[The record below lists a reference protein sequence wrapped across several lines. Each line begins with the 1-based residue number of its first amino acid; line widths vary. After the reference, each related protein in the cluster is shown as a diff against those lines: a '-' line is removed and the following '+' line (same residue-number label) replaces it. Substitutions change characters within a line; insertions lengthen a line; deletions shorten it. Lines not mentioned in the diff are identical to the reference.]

1 MEQPPEPAAAA
12 DPGPC
17 TAAPQAHS
25 PAQAAPPHAC
35 GPPEAAAPAAE
46 RRQSRPGA
54 GPGSGAERAGAA
66 ASACGE
72 ARDGR
77 AGGEAPASCV
87 SSGGAGDWRAGRDAR
102 VTHPDRVFV
111 SVAAYRD
118 EEAQWT
124 VADLLRRAARPG
136 RVRIGIVWQARARA
150 CPARMRVRIVWEA
163 RARACPERM
172 RVSIVWQARAR
183 AHAGGPRGAARA
195 LLPEAGH
202 PWARHVLFSWVPSQ
216 NSHSACSRRAGMAAR
231 MGHCLPARQEAA
243 PALQVP
249 ESPVCTRGSVRPRT
263 CRRAL
268 TRAAGG
274 RGGGRCLCARCGL
287 RRRARAVGAA
297 GAAPARGRPACLRS
311 ARACTECACS
321 ACGRQRPLG
330 NRRPSQ
336 RLPCHRAAFV
346 ADALPPAAG

>member
-25 PAQAAPPHAC
+25 PAQAAPPPAR
-35 GPPEAAAPAAE
+35 GPREAAAPAAE

-54 GPGSGAERAGAA
+54 GPSSGAEHAGAA
-66 ASACGE
+66 VSPCGE
-72 ARDGR
+72 ERDGS
-77 AGGEAPASCV
+77 AGGGVPV
-87 SSGGAGDWRAGRDAR
+87 SYISRGGPGDWRAGRDAR

-124 VADLLRRAARPG
+124 VADLLRRAARPE
-136 RVRIGIVWQARARA
+136 RVRIGIVWQ
-150 CPARMRVRIVWEA
+150 A

-231 MGHCLPARQEAA
+231 MGHCLPARRRRRLLYRCLRALCAPEGACGRGHAEERSRGRQVDEEEDAAFVRVAGSAAERARWAPQARPPPAAA
-243 PALQVP
+243 PLV
-249 ESPVCTRGSVRPRT
+249 
-263 CRRAL
+263 
-268 TRAAGG
+268 
-274 RGGGRCLCARCGL
+274 CARLGPARNAHALLVAGSGL
-287 RRRARAVGAA
+287 LATG
-297 GAAPARGRPACLRS
+297 APARDSPATGL
-311 ARACTECACS
+311 
-321 ACGRQRPLG
+321 PLWRMLCRLLPG
-330 NRRPSQ
+330 DLGSQ
-336 RLPCHRAAFV
+336 HFPII
-346 ADALPPAAG
+346 P